1 MSDANKVCVVLGVG
15 PGIGISVAKRF
26 YAEGFRVAI
35 AARNID
41 KLQQLS
47 GSFSKSTA
55 AEWLVKHAQVDRLK
69 SFAVDVTDESSVQ
82 KLFSDVESAFGVD
95 HVNTV
100 VYNVG
105 SGVWK
110 TYDKLTMDEFDRC
123 IKGNAHGLLA
133 TAQAACP
140 KQVKAC
146 AAYARYKYTCNF
158 AVTGAT
164 AAMRGKPFTAAF
176 APAKAAGR
184 MLSESLARDL
194 GPKGVHVYYVNIDGQ
209 VDGNHTG
216 DEKYMSPDDI
226 AQTYYD
232 LSQQGK
238 TTWTHYMDLRPSV
251 ENW

>member
-1 MSDANKVCVVLGVG
+1 MSAANKVCLVLGVG
-15 PGIGISVAKRF
+15 PGIGLSVAKKF
-26 YAEGFRVAI
+26 YAEGFQVAM
-35 AARNID
+35 AARNME
-41 KLQQLS
+41 KLKQLS
-47 GSFSKSTA
+47 GSFSN
-55 AEWLVKHAQVDRLK
+55 AQDDRLK
-69 SFAVDVTDESSVQ
+69 SFAVDVTNESSVQ

-105 SGVWK
+105 NGVWK

-140 KQVKAC
+140 KQVQAC
-146 AAYARYKYTCNF
+146 VALGAQKYTCNF

-216 DEKYMSPDDI
+216 DEKYMNPEDI

-232 LSQQGK
+232 LSRQGR
-238 TTWTHYMDLRPSV
+238 TTWTHYLDLRPSV
-251 ENW
+251 ETW